1 MKKRV
6 IVIANVFPKLGT
18 VKLWLRPLSKK
29 RIFRTR
35 FDRQH
40 VKTSQILAKSPWE
53 HFSHVFPSF
62 SRKLIWKMCPLVLGE
77 VLVLFVNRLT
87 AGGKYPVHD
96 CENLQLPIQMQLA
109 RKRKSFSELF
119 VPFLE
124 STSNFKHFEKKD
136 YCHS

>member
-136 YCHS
+136 YCRG